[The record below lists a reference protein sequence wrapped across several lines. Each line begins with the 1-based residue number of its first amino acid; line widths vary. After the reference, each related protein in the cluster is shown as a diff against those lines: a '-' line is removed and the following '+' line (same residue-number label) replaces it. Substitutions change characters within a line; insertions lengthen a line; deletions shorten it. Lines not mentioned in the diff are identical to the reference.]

1 MDSTNIMYCQQ
12 VQPGYIA
19 KSGLN
24 YYQTSAHFRD
34 TGVNFQRSSKL
45 ELKKIF
51 NWTTFEE
58 KTFRGRQ
65 VRVRLSDIFTL

>member
-12 VQPGYIA
+12 VRPDYIA

-51 NWTTFEE
+51 NWTTFEG

>member
-51 NWTTFEE
+51 NWTIFEG

>member
-1 MDSTNIMYCQQ
+1 MDSTNNMYCQQ
-12 VQPGYIA
+12 VQPDYIA

-34 TGVNFQRSSKL
+34 SGVNFQRSSKL

-51 NWTTFEE
+51 N
-58 KTFRGRQ
+58 
-65 VRVRLSDIFTL
+65 

>member
-34 TGVNFQRSSKL
+34 AGVNFQRSSKL

-51 NWTTFEE
+51 N
-58 KTFRGRQ
+58 
-65 VRVRLSDIFTL
+65 

>member
-51 NWTTFEE
+51 NLTTFEG

>member
-12 VQPGYIA
+12 VQPDYTA

-24 YYQTSAHFRD
+24 YYQASAHFRD
-34 TGVNFQRSSKL
+34 TGVNFQRSFKL

-51 NWTTFEE
+51 NWTTFEG